1 MEERWCGMKKNDWI
15 LAAAI
20 FFVAVLTIGLQLLKT
35 TDEYSEVEIQV
46 NGELY
51 GRYRLEQDQEIDVND
66 KNKVLI
72 KDRKVRM
79 EDADCPDQIC
89 VNHRA
94 ISRDGESI
102 ICLPNQTIVRSVVE
116 RNRRWMRLHGRK
128 VAIFGVFTALALI
141 FSYVELLI
149 PINFGIPGAKLG
161 LANLMTVLVLY
172 KMGIKEA
179 LALSVTRIILSGF
192 MFGNLFG
199 ILYSLSGGLLSF
211 LVMVLL
217 KKSDR
222 FSVAGV
228 SIGGGTAHNIGQLLV
243 AMVVVQTYQVG
254 YYLPVLLV
262 AGEVTGLLI
271 GLVAKEVLKRIQG
284 ISLV

>member
-1 MEERWCGMKKNDWI
+1 MN
-15 LAAAI
+15 
-20 FFVAVLTIGLQLLKT
+20 
-35 TDEYSEVEIQV
+35 
-46 NGELY
+46 
-51 GRYRLEQDQEIDVND
+51 
-66 KNKVLI
+66 
-72 KDRKVRM
+72 
-79 EDADCPDQIC
+79 
-89 VNHRA
+89 
-94 ISRDGESI
+94 
-102 ICLPNQTIVRSVVE
+102 
-116 RNRRWMRLHGRK
+116 GRK

-172 KMGIKEA
+172 KMVIKEA

-228 SIGGGTAHNIGQLLV
+228 SIGGGAAHNIGQLLV
-243 AMVVVQTYQVG
+243 VMVVVQTYQVG